1 MEDLNTKRSRAGVLY
16 ASIVF
21 VVVGL
26 IGFAPAYRLQDN
38 LKAPGDL
45 VGDPSKRLR
54 KGDGNPANPVILD
67 KIDTPSAPKSA

>member
-38 LKAPGDL
+38 LKAPGDV
-45 VGDPSKRLR
+45 VGDPSKRL
-54 KGDGNPANPVILD
+54 
-67 KIDTPSAPKSA
+67 